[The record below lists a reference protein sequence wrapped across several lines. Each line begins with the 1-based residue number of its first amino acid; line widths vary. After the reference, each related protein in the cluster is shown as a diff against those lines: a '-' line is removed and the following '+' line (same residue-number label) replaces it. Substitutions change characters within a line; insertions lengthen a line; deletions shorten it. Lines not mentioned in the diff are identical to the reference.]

1 MFLQKGDGLTR
12 RICLPRVGHKSINN
26 QSILFFLFLVRL
38 CDNNIQMRI
47 VTKLYKSNRIF
58 SLRGTPM
65 DYKFNSKMEIMPR
78 KKIKELQLERLKKTA
93 KLVYENVPFYQKKFK
108 ELKITPNDIKTL
120 DDIRK
125 LPFTTKDDL
134 RTNSPHGMMAT
145 SLDDCIELHASSGTT
160 GIPVTVCYTP
170 NDIEVWSEVMA
181 RCLSMSG
188 LTKKD
193 VFQNPIP
200 YGTFTGA
207 FGFHYGAQKVG
218 ALVIPSGKGQSE
230 RQIKLMEY
238 YGTTFMSGVASY
250 ALRLGQVA
258 HDIGVDPKK
267 LKVRNGL
274 FGAEMFTKGLK
285 KRIIDTWDMDVHD
298 IYGLTE
304 MCGPGVSADCDQHDG
319 LHLWGDHFLI
329 EIIDPKTLEP
339 IGLEEEG
346 EVVLTT
352 LTKEGMPLLRYRTR
366 DIAKLYDQEVCECGR
381 THVKHSTIK
390 GRSDDMIIIRGTN
403 IFPGQIES
411 VLMKHDVVGSNW
423 RMILTTK
430 NDVDMLTVEVETKT
444 HLSQVES
451 MELEE
456 TLKNEINSVIVFTP
470 KVEVL
475 PPNTIPETGL
485 KAKRVVDE
493 RKAR

>member
-1 MFLQKGDGLTR
+1 
-12 RICLPRVGHKSINN
+12 
-26 QSILFFLFLVRL
+26 
-38 CDNNIQMRI
+38 
-47 VTKLYKSNRIF
+47 
-58 SLRGTPM
+58 M
-65 DYKFNSKMEIMPR
+65 DFIFNSKTETMPR
-78 KKIKELQLERLKKTA
+78 KKIQELQLKRLKETVH
-93 KLVYENVPFYQKKFK
+93 LVYENVPHYKKRFK
-108 ELKITPNDIKTL
+108 EQGIKPEDIKTL
-120 DDIRK
+120 EDVRK

-134 RTNSPHGMMAT
+134 RENAPFGLMTT
-145 SLDDCIELHASSGTT
+145 SLDNCIELHASSGTT
-160 GIPVTVCYTP
+160 GIPITVCYTP

-193 VFQNPIP
+193 IFQNPIP

-218 ALVIPSGKGQSE
+218 AMVIPSGKGQSE
-230 RQIKLMEY
+230 RQIKLMQY
-238 YGTTFMSGVASY
+238 YKSTFMSGVASY

-258 HDIGVDPKK
+258 QEIGVDPKK
-267 LKVRNGL
+267 LEIKNGL
-274 FGAEMFTKGLK
+274 FGAEMFTTGLK
-285 KRIIDTWDMDVHD
+285 KRSIETWDMDVHD

-304 MCGPGVSADCDQHDG
+304 MCGPGVSTDCDQHDG
-319 LHLWGDHFLI
+319 LHLWEDHFLI

-381 THVKHSTIK
+381 THIKHSTIK

-411 VLMKHDVVGSNW
+411 VLMKNPSVGSNW
-423 RMILTTK
+423 RMVLSTK
-430 NDVDMLTVEVETKT
+430 HDVDMLTVEVETKKQ
-444 HLSQVES
+444 LSIVDTES
-451 MELEE
+451 LAKK
-456 TLKNEINSVIVFTP
+456 LQNDIKSVIVFTP
-470 KVEVL
+470 KIEVL

-485 KAKRVVDE
+485 KAKRVIDE
-493 RKAR
+493 RKVK

>member
-1 MFLQKGDGLTR
+1 
-12 RICLPRVGHKSINN
+12 
-26 QSILFFLFLVRL
+26 
-38 CDNNIQMRI
+38 
-47 VTKLYKSNRIF
+47 
-58 SLRGTPM
+58 M
-65 DYKFNSKMEIMPR
+65 DFIFNSKTETMPR
-78 KKIKELQLERLKKTA
+78 KKIQELQLKRLKKTVH
-93 KLVYENVPFYQKKFK
+93 LVYENVPHYKKRFK
-108 ELKITPNDIKTL
+108 EQGIKPEDIKTL
-120 DDIRK
+120 EDVRK

-134 RTNSPHGMMAT
+134 RENAPFGLMAT
-145 SLDDCIELHASSGTT
+145 SLDHCIELHASSGTT
-160 GIPVTVCYTP
+160 GIPITVCYTP

-193 VFQNPIP
+193 IFQNPIP

-218 ALVIPSGKGQSE
+218 AMVIPSGKGQSE
-230 RQIKLMEY
+230 RQIKLMQY
-238 YGTTFMSGVASY
+238 YKSTFMSGVASY

-258 HDIGVDPKK
+258 QEIGVDPKK
-267 LKVRNGL
+267 LEVRNGL
-274 FGAEMFTKGLK
+274 FGAEMFTPGLK
-285 KRIIDTWDMDVHD
+285 KRIVETWDMDVHD

-304 MCGPGVSADCDQHDG
+304 MCGPGVSTDCDQHDG
-319 LHLWGDHFLI
+319 LHLWEDHFLI

-381 THVKHSTIK
+381 THIKHSTIK

-411 VLMKHDVVGSNW
+411 VLMKNHDVGSNW
-423 RMILTTK
+423 RMVLSTK
-430 NDVDMLTVEVETKT
+430 RDVDMLTVEVETKKQ
-444 HLSQVES
+444 LSIVDVEN
-451 MELEE
+451 LAKK
-456 TLKNEINSVIVFTP
+456 LQNDIKSVIVFTP
-470 KVEVL
+470 KIEVL
-475 PPNTIPETGL
+475 PPNTIPDTGL
-485 KAKRVVDE
+485 KAKRVIDE
-493 RKAR
+493 RKAN